1 MPSDFE
7 TEFNNAVK
15 RAAGEEYR
23 RVRKELL
30 GANQN
35 EAAEILGYDIR
46 NYQRL
51 ESGKGTPNLSK
62 HFSNIFS
69 LLKHYAKGIGK
80 NQSVRTTLAQCQGD
94 SIDEQAEQFAEREA
108 RQALTRLI
116 TPRQGDESD
125 NGN

>member
-15 RAAGEEYR
+15 KTAGEEYK

-46 NYQRL
+46 SYQRL
-51 ESGKGTPNLSK
+51 ESGNGTPNLSK
-62 HFSNIFS
+62 HFSNIFT
-69 LLKHYAKGIGK
+69 LLKCYAKGIGK
-80 NQSVRTTLAQCQGD
+80 GASIKTQLAQCQGET
-94 SIDEQAEQFAEREA
+94 IDEQAEIYAEREA
-108 RQALTRLI
+108 RQALSRLI
-116 TPRQGDESD
+116 APKQGDEHD